1 MNKAVAIQELD
12 FKAVRSGGAGGQ
24 HVNKVSTK
32 VELSFDIKN
41 SQALSQ
47 NQKERIYRQLG
58 NKLTKDDILNLSCD
72 ETRSQHRNKDLVIK
86 RFLDTMRIGLRVP
99 KVRRKTKPKRSAI
112 EKRLKSKKKTAEK
125 KARRQRPDIR

>member
-1 MNKAVAIQELD
+1 MNKATAIQELN

-32 VELSFDIKN
+32 VELSFDVAN
-41 SQALSQ
+41 SQALSP
-47 NQKERIYRQLG
+47 NQKGRIYRQLG
-58 NKLTKDDILNLSCD
+58 SKLTKDNVLNLSCD
-72 ETRSQHRNKDLVIK
+72 DTRSQHRNKDLVIK
-86 RFLDTMRIGLRVP
+86 RFLETMRIGLRVP

-112 EKRLKSKKKTAEK
+112 EKRLKSKKKNAEK